1 MAFLPPGVTTATL
14 AAMPQIA
21 YYNTAIQEWQANT
34 PFLEQGCDFKPMA
47 QRAGRALQFWG
58 QKPYLAGT
66 STATEGVPPNSLSLS
81 QVTSDVFADQFV
93 DWIGISDV
101 ASTFFIT
108 NSRIEASRNLSYRGA
123 LTANLVAV
131 NAFDAAA
138 TADAT
143 ARIDLGDNEFMLS
156 STVRKAESQLVGN
169 SVPARDGGMYTC
181 FMSAF
186 MSYDL
191 ISDNVAGGA
200 VDTMKRMPAGQ
211 SILEAGLVRGYQV
224 MEWSGFRIVRTPTV
238 STFANYPS
246 TGKTGYGAYFI
257 GKEAMLASNVVGI
270 DVPKSPTSFNVM
282 VTPLTTPDLSNPA
295 LQTNCLVSYNWY
307 LGVVGRPN
315 TNGTSG
321 FRRVRGEVSAV

>member
-1 MAFLPPGVTTATL
+1 MSFLPPGVTTASL

-21 YYNTAIQEWQANT
+21 YYNTAIMEWQANT
-34 PFLEQGCDFKPMA
+34 PFLEQATDFKPMA
-47 QRAGRALQFWG
+47 QRQGRTLQFWG

-66 STATEGVPPNSLSLS
+66 STASEGIPPNSLSLS
-81 QVTSDVFADQFV
+81 QVTADVFADQFV
-93 DWIGISDV
+93 DWLGISDV

-108 NSRIEASRNLSYRGA
+108 NSRIEATRNLSYRGA

-138 TADAT
+138 TADST
-143 ARIDLGDNEFMLS
+143 ARVDLGDNEFLLS
-156 STVRKAESQLVGN
+156 STLRKCESQLVGN
-169 SVPARDGGMYTC
+169 SVPARDGGMYTGI
-181 FMSAF
+181 MSAF
-186 MSYDL
+186 MTYDL
-191 ISDNVAGGA
+191 FSDNVAGGA
-200 VDTMKRMPAGQ
+200 VDTMKRSDQGRT
-211 SILEAGLVRGYQV
+211 ILEGGLVRGYQV
-224 MEWSGFRIVRTPTV
+224 IEWSGIRVIRTPTV
-238 STFANYPS
+238 TTFANYPS
-246 TGKTGYGAYFI
+246 TGKTGYGAYFV

-307 LGVVGRPN
+307 LGVVARPN
-315 TNGTSG
+315 TNGASG